1 MFENFEQEEPEN
13 DRLAVI
19 ITLSVVILPIIF
31 ILAFQ
36 FLPGMRNDPPMTN
49 HTIQIDNTQLRRVHE
64 LCASLPRPEKFEFIS
79 RNESEILNSQTVTYS
94 YRSPRSTEEIMPAF
108 LVWFD
113 ENGWYRITNTS
124 TYEKGKQNVYI
135 SVIYGE
141 PFTNYEIFCTEK
153 D

>member
-36 FLPGMRNDPPMTN
+36 FLPGMDSGSSQRN
-49 HTIQIDNTQLRRVHE
+49 HTIQTDDAQLRRVHE

-79 RNESEILNSQTVTYS
+79 SYEKGDFDSSTVIYRYNSERGADET
-94 YRSPRSTEEIMPAF
+94 MPAF
-108 LVWFD
+108 IIWFD
-113 ENGWYRITNTS
+113 ENGWYRITNTT
-124 TYEKGKQNVYI
+124 TYKKGKQSVYI
-135 SVIYGE
+135 SFIYGE
-141 PFTNYEIFCTEK
+141 PFTHYEIYCTEK